1 MSSIERFFPITG
13 AFDQDAT
20 RTLGLAFDKACALLG
35 RTPQPTAVREA
46 IAKNIV
52 EAAKQGERDTN
63 RLRDAG
69 LAAVT
74 QNVGSRN

>member
-1 MSSIERFFPITG
+1 MPLKRFIELPG
-13 AFDQDAT
+13 AFDEETTAE
-20 RTLGLAFDKACALLG
+20 LGKAFDKACALLG

-52 EAAKQGERDTN
+52 EAAKQGERDLD

-69 LAAVT
+69 LAAMWEP
-74 QNVGSRN
+74 VGKEN